1 MNTLANITGF
11 AEGSDDGAEF
21 RNIEM
26 LVDGVKHALGSWM
39 DEQIMEP
46 IIALVVTARL
56 RGLLRHDSLKSRMNS
71 RLDPRMI
78 NWYLARFLR

>member
-1 MNTLANITGF
+1 MLANIAGF

-21 RNIEM
+21 RIIEM

-46 IIALVVTARL
+46 
-56 RGLLRHDSLKSRMNS
+56 MN
-71 RLDPRMI
+71 D
-78 NWYLARFLR
+78 